1 MAYYAVDKDG
11 YGYIYS
17 DIPVRDNKKGSWL
30 LPEKGTFNG
39 ELKQVDDLNWNE
51 LTSFTK
57 SRLLKFMSEL
67 LILKHDYALTENQRT
82 SVDNAEARL
91 IEYISR
97 ANK

>member
-1 MAYYAVDKDG
+1 MGNRKIKEAVNGRVFAIAK
-11 YGYIYS
+11 
-17 DIPVRDNKKGSWL
+17 V
-30 LPEKGTFNG
+30 TFNG
-39 ELKQVDDLNWNE
+39 ELKQVDDLDWNE

-57 SRLLKFMSEL
+57 SRLLKFMSDL

-82 SVDNAEARL
+82 TVDNAEARL

>member
-1 MAYYAVDKDG
+1 MDNRKIKEAVNGRVFAITK
-11 YGYIYS
+11 
-17 DIPVRDNKKGSWL
+17 V
-30 LPEKGTFNG
+30 TFNG

-57 SRLLKFMSEL
+57 SRLLKFMSDL
-67 LILKHDYALTENQRT
+67 LILKHDYELTENQRT
-82 SVDNAEARL
+82 TVDNAEARL

>member
-1 MAYYAVDKDG
+1 MGNRKIKENINGRVFAIAKA
-11 YGYIYS
+11 
-17 DIPVRDNKKGSWL
+17 
-30 LPEKGTFNG
+30 TFNG

-82 SVDNAEARL
+82 TVDNAEARL